1 MKRNK
6 LFILVATLCFMGVFC
21 GCSNDDDPLYW
32 PGELNQDFGGL
43 LFTNATL
50 NVNYGGEPLFGKKVE
65 FYTSDSK
72 TATLTLKEVIPG
84 EVETVIEGVELTA
97 GEGVYNLSGETTT
110 TTGAVVSCT
119 GTVSPTVLDVNFDV
133 NLADRNGWAG
143 SYKLGDYTTGP
154 LEAIGMSRATLTS
167 AMYMN
172 WEIEDEYCSTIF
184 PVFVRAI
191 GGVIFPQLIKS
202 VTLEAD
208 GNIRAEYSTS
218 SLTVDPSIIMGMMFT
233 GMAPS
238 AEEVNALIPTD
249 GWVSS
254 PKNLVHW
261 FEKDGKLFLKLN
273 LSAIVAQSMVMSEN
287 MGKLVNE
294 ILPLVLNKDVA
305 TLKNL
310 LGKLLAM
317 DLSSISDETFAML
330 IDWVRNGIP
339 LNLVKTEGHT
349 YIHLD
354 KAAFDPIMTDRAL
367 SPDDD
372 SFGTKSDLMMLWQ
385 ILSEAAII
393 PEDAQAAIILLI
405 MMPQNWPDTQAFDL
419 GLDLVAQ

>member
-65 FYTSDSK
+65 FHTSDSK

-354 KAAFDPIMTDRAL
+354 KAAFDPIMTDRVL

>member
-65 FYTSDSK
+65 FHTSDSK

-167 AMYMN
+167 AIYMD

-238 AEEVNALIPTD
+238 AEEVNALIPTE
-249 GWVSS
+249 GWLSS

-273 LSAIVAQSMVMSEN
+273 LSAIVAQSMVMSES

-294 ILPLVLNKDVA
+294 ILPLILNKDVA

-354 KAAFDPIMTDRAL
+354 KAAFDPIMTDRVL